1 MIKIVYFA
9 SIREQLGLSDES
21 IELPDGV
28 TNVLELSTWLQR
40 ERGEKWV
47 CALGNPSTL
56 IAVNQEMVSVDQ
68 LVESGDE
75 IAFFPPVT
83 GG

>member
-9 SIREQLGLSDES
+9 SIREALGLGDES
-21 IELPDGV
+21 IELPSGV
-28 TNVLELSTWLQR
+28 STVEQLSAWLQA
-40 ERGEKWV
+40 ERGEKWIK
-47 CALGNPSTL
+47 ALGHPSTI
-56 IAVNQEMVSVDQ
+56 IAVNQEMVSADSSIK
-68 LVESGDE
+68 SGDE

>member
-9 SIREQLGLSDES
+9 SIREELGLSEES
-21 IELPDGV
+21 ISLPAGV
-28 TNVLELSTWLQR
+28 VNITELSAWLQR
-40 ERGEKWV
+40 ERGAKWV
-47 CALGNPSTL
+47 SALGDPSML
-56 IAVNQEMVSVDQ
+56 MALNQEMVGGDQ
-68 LVESGDE
+68 TITAGDE

>member
-47 CALGNPSTL
+47 SALGNPSTL